1 MAQLRLPGGAHRPR
15 RAQVIPPGG
24 THRPARGPPEAH
36 PGLRSLGAHPG
47 LAHVYTP
54 GALALLALAGLVIAI
69 AGALGP
75 AIWAAAARTTTALR
89 AE

>member
-1 MAQLRLPGGAHRPR
+1 VL
-15 RAQVIPPGG
+15 PPGARHG
-24 THRPARGPPEAH
+24 LPA
-36 PGLRSLGAHPG
+36 LSAHPG

-54 GALALLALAGLVIAI
+54 GALALLALAGLAIAI

-75 AIWAAAARTTTALR
+75 AVWAAAARTTTALR